1 MAQVQLQD
9 DDRTYD
15 PTITTPGVAGPRVG
29 GSVYA
34 GASGPIDVA
43 PGVDVSDVE
52 RRLREAGGG
61 LFDPSDLEGVLR
73 NTGYNSGGVSL
84 DQAIGNATST
94 YDQRRRNST
103 PGGGGGG
110 GARGI
115 GPLFDDPASAQLQG
129 IAQAQMGE
137 VRSNPGLDALM
148 KFLNSQFSQLST
160 NPGYSPEDLA
170 ILNTQA
176 FEPIEERRKADQRRV
191 LERTAAR
198 GFLPSSGL
206 TEDMSQ
212 QADTEANRQRTVAG
226 RDLAINAIG
235 QRRAD
240 LDKALQYG
248 SLLGLDIPRS
258 QRSEELALARIP
270 YQMGRDSLADLLAV
284 INGSP
289 TSGDLFSQTLQANQQ
304 SLWNQQQNDA
314 RNEALLEEIGRIL
327 PRLFPK

>member
-9 DDRTYD
+9 DDRTY
-15 PTITTPGVAGPRVG
+15 TPPDIGPVVGETRVKVSEPYG
-29 GSVYA
+29 G
-34 GASGPIDVA
+34 PL
-43 PGVDVSDVE
+43 P
-52 RRLREAGGG
+52 
-61 LFDPSDLEGVLR
+61 
-73 NTGYNSGGVSL
+73 TGYS
-84 DQAIGNATST
+84 QAEVQDFLN
-94 YDQRRRNST
+94 RNPGDEHRIFEALT
-103 PGGGGGG
+103 PKQSSAN
-110 GARGI
+110 ARGT

-148 KFLNSQFSQLST
+148 KFLNSQFTQLST

-176 FEPIEERRKADQRRV
+176 FEPIEARRKADQQRV

-206 TEDMSQ
+206 TENESQ

-235 QRRAD
+235 QRRSD
-240 LDKALQYG
+240 LDKALQLG

-258 QRSEELALARIP
+258 QRSEELALARVP

-289 TSGDLFSQTLQANQQ
+289 SSGDLFSQTLQANQQ
-304 SLWNQQQNDA
+304 SLLNQQQNDR
-314 RNEALLEEIGRIL
+314 RNEALMEQIGTIL
-327 PRLFPK
+327 GTLFR

>member
-52 RRLREAGGG
+52 RRLKAAGGG

-84 DQAIGNATST
+84 DQAISNATST

-103 PGGGGGG
+103 PGGGGGS
-110 GARGI
+110 RGI

-160 NPGYSPEDLA
+160 NPGYSAEDLA

-270 YQMGRDSLADLLAV
+270 YQMGRDSLADLMAV

-289 TSGDLFSQTLQANQQ
+289 TSGDLFNQTWQANQQ
-304 SLWNQQQNDA
+304 SMLQQQQNDDRSA
-314 RNEALLEEIGRIL
+314 AMWQAIGDALERVF
-327 PRLFPK
+327 RR

>member
-9 DDRTYD
+9 DPRTYD
-15 PTITTPGVAGPRVG
+15 PPQIGPAVGDTSYKVPEPFDLTAEYRAILGRDPDAGERATEPENVQKYGLAQLRSNLQDRAKNG
-29 GSVYA
+29 NA
-34 GASGPIDVA
+34 GA
-43 PGVDVSDVE
+43 
-52 RRLREAGGG
+52 
-61 LFDPSDLEGVLR
+61 
-73 NTGYNSGGVSL
+73 
-84 DQAIGNATST
+84 
-94 YDQRRRNST
+94 
-103 PGGGGGG
+103 G

-148 KFLNSQFSQLST
+148 KFLNAQFTQLST

-191 LERTAAR
+191 LERTASR

-235 QRRAD
+235 QRRSD
-240 LDKALQYG
+240 LDKALQIG

-258 QRSEELALARIP
+258 QRSEELALARVP
-270 YQMGRDSLADLLAV
+270 YQMGRDSIADLLAV

-289 TSGDLFSQTLQANQQ
+289 SSSDLFSQSLQSQQ
-304 SLWNQQQNDA
+304 MGYQQQQQNDQ
-314 RNEALLEEIGRIL
+314 RNAALMQQIGSIL
-327 PRLFPK
+327 GTLFR